1 MPGRRSGSLVS
12 INTLVPVADLHARE
26 DHKPVHVTA
35 RRRGIVSDFGR
46 FSDNAL
52 QDRWAPAHNE
62 ATERSLY
69 ALIDRIVLAIFG
81 TIGGAIRAAVGGKL
95 RHIIAARSMLSL
107 LVGGPDRQN

>member
-1 MPGRRSGSLVS
+1 
-12 INTLVPVADLHARE
+12 
-26 DHKPVHVTA
+26 
-35 RRRGIVSDFGR
+35 VSDFGR